1 MGKHKHSKDKLYIL
15 QSEYRRDA
23 LIKKQQNIYVLT
35 PILDIKINVKSE
47 SLICISLRPFNDP
60 YCDEDGRLYDKKS
73 VLEEMKKAKENN
85 KMKNVIDIKNLIK
98 ANFYK
103 HNNEYIC
110 PITRKYFNKNTR
122 ILLNRKTGNV
132 YSSEIFKLFQNKNKM
147 FDPIT
152 HDYMNKSDLIVLQD
166 PLNSRNNLNE
176 LNKNFVQENKDNI
189 PSIQENNAIM
199 SILQEVKNNKM
210 ENKNLDLNRQNKQG
224 EILKKR
230 NEEEENKRDRLNII
244 ESKDE
249 LKKEDLVEK
258 KDKYFSYSYTDEEEE
273 ESSENEIKIKC
284 ENYSDNTLA
293 QSVTSTISNV
303 TYKNNFVY
311 LSESQVNDM
320 IYEHVRKKKKNSYIR
335 LITDIGMINIE
346 LYTFMY
352 PKLCHNF
359 IFLCEYRYY
368 NKTDIFKKDKN
379 DVIVFFGSSK
389 NNFHSAAS
397 GFYWRKKLKKHK
409 LRKKINDEVS
419 INKLKESL
427 MSVNS
432 DNDSDVA
439 IKYVKHSEHRQMQEA
454 TCFGNIYLFKYYN
467 QKYSNM
473 FYICLSEEYITGDVC
488 IGKGNPYV
496 NADSYQ
502 RKDAHFFFFFAKD
515 SANVRIINAWYIIQP
530 TQCSVFTKCLF
541 HTGAYFLP
549 FPLVVGGSDTL
560 GKLKN
565 MDSFTSGDVKYTLN
579 ETIIYTNPFKDVIR
593 EMKEKRRKKEEGEQV
608 KGNTERFIDDEVFV
622 ENENDNIGK
631 YINWKDLKKNSKS
644 PNSDDMNKSKL
655 NVMKKE
661 TFSKTKKSN
670 MDFSCW

>member
-1 MGKHKHSKDKLYIL
+1 MYIL
-15 QSEYRRDA
+15 KEKNHAHLFTFFHTLRIFSLSIHVLFCLFFYFIF
-23 LIKKQQNIYVLT
+23 LFIYFIYLFFLF
-35 PILDIKINVKSE
+35 ILFIYFFYLFYLFIYFIYLFFLFIFFFYFLLPHFS
-47 SLICISLRPFNDP
+47 CISLRPFNDP

-176 LNKNFVQENKDNI
+176 LNKNFVQKNKDNI

-488 IGKGNPYV
+488 IGK
-496 NADSYQ
+496 
-502 RKDAHFFFFFAKD
+502 
-515 SANVRIINAWYIIQP
+515 
-530 TQCSVFTKCLF
+530 
-541 HTGAYFLP
+541 
-549 FPLVVGGSDTL
+549 VVGGSDTL

>member
-23 LIKKQQNIYVLT
+23 LIKKQQN
-35 PILDIKINVKSE
+35 
-47 SLICISLRPFNDP
+47 CISLRPFNDP

-73 VLEEMKKAKENN
+73 VLEEMNKAKENN

-166 PLNSRNNLNE
+166 PLNNKNNINE
-176 LNKNFVQENKDNI
+176 LNKNFVQKNKDNI

-210 ENKNLDLNRQNKQG
+210 ENKNLDLNKQNNQG

-230 NEEEENKRDRLNII
+230 NEEDENKRDRLNII

-249 LKKEDLVEK
+249 LKKEAIVEK

-284 ENYSDNTLA
+284 ENFSDNTLA

-320 IYEHVRKKKKNSYIR
+320 IYDHVRKKKKNSYIR

-379 DVIVFFGSSK
+379 DDIVFFGSSK

-432 DNDSDVA
+432 DHDSDVA
-439 IKYVKHSEHRQMQEA
+439 IKYVKHSEHRHTQEA

-473 FYICLSEEYITGDVC
+473 FYICLSEEYTTGDVC
-488 IGKGNPYV
+488 IGK
-496 NADSYQ
+496 
-502 RKDAHFFFFFAKD
+502 
-515 SANVRIINAWYIIQP
+515 
-530 TQCSVFTKCLF
+530 
-541 HTGAYFLP
+541 
-549 FPLVVGGSDTL
+549 VVGGSDTL
-560 GKLKN
+560 EKLKN
-565 MDSFTSGDVKYTLN
+565 MDSLTSGDARYTLN
-579 ETIIYTNPFKDVIR
+579 QTIIYTNPFKDVVR
-593 EMKEKRRKKEEGEQV
+593 EMKEKRRKKEEGEKV

-622 ENENDNIGK
+622 ENKNDSIGK